1 LRLTR
6 AYEKVVA
13 DQQKFELAHKARAE
27 FHAAHSF
34 AQMKEFVAP
43 LRENLKEGL
52 NILNSYE
59 KRNPEAYSAI
69 VETVN
74 ELITEYMA
82 KVHNRRTRRK
92 NGIEAGTVSP
102 EPVAMK

>member
-1 LRLTR
+1 
-6 AYEKVVA
+6 
-13 DQQKFELAHKARAE
+13 
-27 FHAAHSF
+27 
-34 AQMKEFVAP
+34 MKEFVAP

-92 NGIEAGTVSP
+92 NSIEAVTVSP
-102 EPVAMK
+102 EPVATK